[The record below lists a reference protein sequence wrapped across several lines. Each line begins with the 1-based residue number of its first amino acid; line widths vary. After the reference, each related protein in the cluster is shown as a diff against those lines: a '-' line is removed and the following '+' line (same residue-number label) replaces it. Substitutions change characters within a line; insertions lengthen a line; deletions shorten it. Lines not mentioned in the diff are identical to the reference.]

1 MSKLLSP
8 FVLVP

>member
-8 FVLVP
+8 FVLVE